1 MTTQMRVAR
10 DGVHINPGRLLNTMN
25 RKGTTEWDPDSV
37 PSVIVGIGNLQIL
50 AQVLEIAR
58 ADPRERWK
66 LAHAEEDALRLSASG
81 CHIDGSAHHGD
92 CALACVRPDELFQSL
107 GTLSNCVTLSAASLF
122 VKGKA
127 LPESYLPAP
136 IQDINGSAVLSAIV
150 QCAVTSCRQKS
161 FGVCS
166 QELLTLAESSH
177 VELEGLSQ
185 FKAALAGYCDVSVN
199 ADIAGPGV
207 C

>member
-10 DGVHINPGRLLNTMN
+10 DGVPINPGRLLNTMN

-122 VKGKA
+122 VKGKLYRKVIF
-127 LPESYLPAP
+127 LPQYKTSTDL
-136 IQDINGSAVLSAIV
+136 L
-150 QCAVTSCRQKS
+150 SCRPS
-161 FGVCS
+161 FNALLRPVGRKASVFAPRSCS
-166 QELLTLAESSH
+166 LLPRVATS
-177 VELEGLSQ
+177 
-185 FKAALAGYCDVSVN
+185 N
-199 ADIAGPGV
+199 
-207 C
+207 